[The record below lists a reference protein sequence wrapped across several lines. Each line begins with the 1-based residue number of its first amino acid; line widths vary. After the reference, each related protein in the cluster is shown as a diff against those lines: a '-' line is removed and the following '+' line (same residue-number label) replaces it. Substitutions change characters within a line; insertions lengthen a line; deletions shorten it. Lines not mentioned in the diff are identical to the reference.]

1 MQERCVDWINASW
14 IVWMSMLWE
23 VWQKIIQPIVEC
35 RLNVDYMYDL
45 CMYIYNYMIWFR
57 ECFLAKQ
64 QGNKDCR
71 YIWIVMVSKHC
82 TVLCLCVYIY
92 MNNYIYIIM
101 YIHILIYY
109 IYTYTIYI
117 VYTYSYSH
125 ILCTYSK
132 YSYAW
137 CPYRSMKIHINT
149 LGSTETNACVAKI
162 SNCFSAVQEYLGL
175 RSSCGKDRQS
185 RRVLHQPT
193 GRPSG
198 FKASNCHSRNS
209 LTFSVMNDCFV
220 VCICDF
226 VGFLQLCFQ
235 NTFGCHSDCWS
246 SGNV

>member
-1 MQERCVDWINASW
+1 
-14 IVWMSMLWE
+14 
-23 VWQKIIQPIVEC
+23 
-35 RLNVDYMYDL
+35 
-45 CMYIYNYMIWFR
+45 
-57 ECFLAKQ
+57 
-64 QGNKDCR
+64 
-71 YIWIVMVSKHC
+71 
-82 TVLCLCVYIY
+82 
-92 MNNYIYIIM
+92 M

-109 IYTYTIYI
+109 IYIYIYYIYI

-149 LGSTETNACVAKI
+149 LCSTETNACVAKI

-246 SGNV
+246 SGNVQDRFEDKPRQEILAGFASPWFPLTAEGLNNLCRTVGRAASMAQRLLLQFSSKSCHQNRFVENGPVNASPLIMSRGWKDLL